1 MTIYIAIAPSSRAFE
16 RIVPAVE
23 DLQLDVAG
31 LLILDKECE
40 YI

>member
-1 MTIYIAIAPSSRAFE
+1 MTIHIATAPSSHAFA

-23 DLQLDVAG
+23 DLQLDIAG